1 MVMKHLIIDANN
13 LLYRAHFVSKLTD
26 GKGTR
31 ISGAFNSMRM
41 LSNLMKKFKPDSVI
55 VAWDLGK
62 SKRRLQL
69 FPEYKQQRDKNRKEE
84 DKIAI
89 AKNKEILMELF
100 NHLPVKQVQVQDI
113 EADDIIGWL
122 ATTKLKGEKIIVSND
137 TDFIQL
143 VKGKT
148 KLYLPKGKR
157 LVAKKGEQSRPYL
170 LTEKKVD
177 AYLGFPLKH
186 YILWKSLVGDKSDN
200 INGIHG
206 IGPVKATGIIL
217 NGIGGKKKLKIKP
230 EEQAILD
237 RNKYLIAIGA
247 ILQDE
252 DIKDI
257 QTAYKK
263 AKVQAAKVR
272 FSQVRKIFRKY
283 KFQSLL
289 YQIDEFEMRF
299 KKATRKVKDD
309 SGKEIQKEVK
319 EIKVKRTRKKDEKE
333 KIVKKVKRKKVLKKR
348 V

>member
-1 MVMKHLIIDANN
+1 MRHLLIDANN
-13 LLYRAHFVSKLTD
+13 LLYRAHFASKLTD

-41 LSNLMKKFKPDSVI
+41 ISNLMKKFKPDSVI

-89 AKNKEILMELF
+89 AQNKEILIQLF
-100 NHLPVKQVQVQDI
+100 DFLPVKQIQVQDI

-122 ATTKLKGEKIIVSND
+122 ADKKLKGEKIIVSND

-157 LVAKKGEQSRPYL
+157 LVAKKGEKSKPYL
-170 LTEKKVD
+170 LSERRVD
-177 AYLGFPLKH
+177 AFLGFPLKH
-186 YILWKSLVGDKSDN
+186 YILWKSLVGDRSDN

-206 IGPVKATGIIL
+206 IGPVKATGIIR
-217 NGIGGKKKLKIKP
+217 NGLTGKKKLPINQQ
-230 EEQAILD
+230 EQEILN

-252 DIKDI
+252 DIDDI
-257 QTAYKK
+257 KK
-263 AKVQAAKVR
+263 AYRKAKEQASKVR

-283 KFQSLL
+283 KFTTLL

-299 KKATRKVKDD
+299 NKLTRKIKNGQKEKETNKGRKRTEGKKAKKNK
-309 SGKEIQKEVK
+309 SKKGKN
-319 EIKVKRTRKKDEKE
+319 
-333 KIVKKVKRKKVLKKR
+333 
-348 V
+348 

>member
-1 MVMKHLIIDANN
+1 MRHLLIDANN

-41 LSNLMKKFKPDSVI
+41 LSNLMRKFKPDSVI

-62 SKRRLQL
+62 SKRRLQM

-89 AKNKEILMELF
+89 AKNKAILIEIF
-100 NHLPVKQVQVQDI
+100 SHLPVKQVQVQDI

-122 ATTKLKGEKIIVSND
+122 ANTKLKGEKIIVSND

-157 LVAKKGEQSRPYL
+157 LTAKKGEKSRPYL
-170 LTEKKVD
+170 LTKKKVD
-177 AYLGFPLKH
+177 AFCGFPVKH

-206 IGPVKATGIIL
+206 IGPVKATGIIM
-217 NGIGGKKKLKIKP
+217 NGVNGKKKLPIKP

-257 QTAYKK
+257 RKAYKK
-263 AKVQAAKVR
+263 SKEQCAKIR
-272 FSQVRKIFRKY
+272 FSQVRKIFKKY
-283 KFQSLL
+283 QFKSLL

-299 KKATRKVKDD
+299 KRVTRKVK
-309 SGKEIQKEVK
+309 SGSQGKEKKE
-319 EIKVKRTRKKDEKE
+319 E
-333 KIVKKVKRKKVLKKR
+333 KKVKRKKSFKKAKS
-348 V
+348 

>member
-1 MVMKHLIIDANN
+1 MMRHLLIDANN

-41 LSNLMKKFKPDSVI
+41 VSNLMKKFKPDSVI

-89 AKNKEILMELF
+89 AKNKEILIELF
-100 NHLPVKQVQVQDI
+100 NHLPVKQIQVQDI

-122 ATTKLKGEKIIVSND
+122 ANKKLKGEKIIVSND

-143 VKGKT
+143 VKGKV

-157 LVAKKGEQSRPYL
+157 LTAKKGEKSRPYL
-170 LTEKKVD
+170 LNGKMVE
-177 AYLGFPLKH
+177 AFCGFPVKH

-200 INGIHG
+200 INGVHG
-206 IGPVKATGIIL
+206 IGPVKATAIIV
-217 NGIGGKKKLKIKP
+217 NGLSGKKKLPINK
-230 EEQAILD
+230 EEKAILN

-247 ILQDE
+247 ILQQE
-252 DIKDI
+252 DVDDMRV
-257 QTAYKK
+257 AYKK
-263 AKVQAAKVR
+263 SKEQCAKVR

-283 KFQSLL
+283 QFKSLL

-299 KKATRKVKDD
+299 RKITRKVKND
-309 SGKEIQKEVK
+309 SQ
-319 EIKVKRTRKKDEKE
+319 EKE
-333 KIVKKVKRKKVLKKR
+333 KIKRKKVTKKR
-348 V
+348 T

>member
-1 MVMKHLIIDANN
+1 MRHLLIDANN

-41 LSNLMKKFKPDSVI
+41 VSNLMKKFKPDSVI

-89 AKNKEILMELF
+89 AQNKEILIQLF
-100 NHLPVKQVQVQDI
+100 SFLPVKQIQVQDI

-122 ATTKLKGEKIIVSND
+122 ANNKLKGEKIIVSND

-157 LVAKKGEQSRPYL
+157 LVAKKGEKSKPYL
-170 LTEKKVD
+170 LSERRVD
-177 AYLGFPLKH
+177 AFLGFPLKH

-200 INGIHG
+200 INGVHG
-206 IGPVKATGIIL
+206 IGPVKATGIIV
-217 NGIGGKKKLKIKP
+217 NGLTGKKKLPINP
-230 EEQAILD
+230 EELAILD

-252 DIKDI
+252 DIDDI
-257 QTAYKK
+257 KKAYKE
-263 AKVQAAKVR
+263 AKEQAAKVR

-283 KFQSLL
+283 KFQTLL

-299 KKATRKVKDD
+299 NKLTRTIKNGQKKIENKKAKNT
-309 SGKEIQKEVK
+309 
-319 EIKVKRTRKKDEKE
+319 
-333 KIVKKVKRKKVLKKR
+333 KRKKEKKDFKKR
-348 V
+348 A

>member
-1 MVMKHLIIDANN
+1 MRHLLIDANN
-13 LLYRAHFVSKLTD
+13 LLYRAHFASKLTD

-41 LSNLMKKFKPDSVI
+41 VSNLMKQFRPDSVI
-55 VAWDLGK
+55 IAWDLGK
-62 SKRRLQL
+62 SKRRLEL
-69 FPEYKQQRDKNRKEE
+69 FPEYKQQRDANRKEE

-89 AKNKEILMELF
+89 AKNKEILLELF
-100 NHLPVKQVQVQDI
+100 SHLPVKQIQVQDI

-148 KLYLPKGKR
+148 KLFLPKGKR
-157 LVAKKGEQSRPYL
+157 LTAKKGEKARPYL
-170 LTEKKVD
+170 LSEKKIER
-177 AYLGFPLKH
+177 YLGFPAKH

-217 NGIGGKKKLKIKP
+217 NGITGKKKLPIKP

-252 DIKDI
+252 DVKDM
-257 QTAYKK
+257 QKAYRL
-263 AKVQAAKVR
+263 AKVQASKVR
-272 FSQVRKIFRKY
+272 FSQVRKIFNKY
-283 KFQSLL
+283 KFQSLI

-299 KKATRKVKDD
+299 KKVTRKVKDEEQKRKERKENKG
-309 SGKEIQKEVK
+309 GKEVIGK
-319 EIKVKRTRKKDEKE
+319 IKTKKK
-333 KIVKKVKRKKVLKKR
+333 KRKED
-348 V
+348 